1 MAHLEPHL
9 TLKGMQARWDAAPTE
24 LERQR
29 WDILCRLV
37 ETPDLQAVAQ
47 QVGVSDQ
54 KVRAL
59 LRRYN
64 EGGPGAVAHGNL
76 GRVAENRRL
85 LTREQEAELRAWMP
99 GWPRGGLATSNWRPG
114 SPSGAG
120 RRRIPHRCGS
130 TAGAARATRGRGGKR
145 GEALTLHKS

>member
-85 LTREQEAELRAWMP
+85 LTRDQEAELRVWMAKGRPSNVELAAWIAERCGKTP
-99 GWPRGGLATSNWRPG
+99 DSTSLWIYRRGCASH
-114 SPSGAG
+114 SKEG
-120 RRRIPHRCGS
+120 RR
-130 TAGAARATRGRGGKR
+130 AG
-145 GEALTLHKS
+145 

>member
-85 LTREQEAELRAWMP
+85 LTRDQEAELRVWMAQGRVSNAKLRAWMAERCGREP
-99 GWPRGGLATSNWRPG
+99 DATSLWIY
-114 SPSGAG
+114 
-120 RRRIPHRCGS
+120 RRGCGS
-130 TAGAARATRGRGGKR
+130 HSRLGRKAG
-145 GEALTLHKS
+145 